1 MSDVKLL
8 PCPFCGGEIKLDEDD
23 FYMFRNP
30 TPAPIYFYC
39 FFFSNDYNKL

>member
-23 FYMFRNP
+23 FICSAVI
-30 TPAPIYFYC
+30 PAVQE
-39 FFFSNDYNKL
+39 

>member
-23 FYMFRNP
+23 FYMFCCD
-30 TPAPIYFYC
+30 TCGAGITFAHELE
-39 FFFSNDYNKL
+39 D

>member
-23 FYMFRNP
+23 FILWLQDAVEIVKRGG
-30 TPAPIYFYC
+30 A
-39 FFFSNDYNKL
+39 DE